1 MSQPRLDYSAA
12 QQPIYAKLM
21 EASLAIKKGGLDHKL
36 LILVDLRASQ
46 LNGCAFCIDMHSKQA
61 KLAGER
67 ELRLYALAAWHES
80 PLFTDREK
88 AALAWT
94 DAVTKLGTYG
104 VPDEVWN
111 QVREQFSD
119 AEIAQLTMAIGMI
132 NLWNRLSV
140 SFRAVP
146 GSVDKQFGLDRAGLS

>member
-1 MSQPRLDYSAA
+1 MSEPRLNYAA
-12 QQPIYAKLM
+12 IQQPLVAKLM
-21 EASLAIKKGGLDHKL
+21 DASNAIKKAGLEHGL

-80 PLFTDREK
+80 PLFTPREK

-111 QVREQFSD
+111 QVREQFND

-140 SFRAVP
+140 SFRATP
-146 GSVDKQFGLDRAGLS
+146 GAMDKQLGLDRAGLS